1 MLVASDVSKRYGGVS
16 ALSGANLTLR
26 PGEVHALLGENGA
39 GKSTLVRIF
48 AGATQAD
55 SGTITLRGE
64 TVAIANPR
72 LARACG
78 IATVSQELNL
88 FPDLDVLTNLFIHH
102 PPLRSGLLDRKEMSR
117 AAGPHLEALGLD
129 IDTTAL
135 LGDLTLAEQQLV
147 EITRALITQPS
158 VLVLDEPTSALAG
171 AATARLLDVVRRIRD
186 GGVAVLYV
194 SHFLQEVSA
203 IADRITVLRDGRNA
217 ITDEAASA
225 LSVDDM
231 VSAMLGQAVTRQAT
245 ADASPSPSDQSEKDA
260 ALEIL
265 GLTVGDQLDDVSLHV
280 RRGEVVGLA
289 GLEGAGHTVV
299 LEALWGRRPSA
310 TGEVRLPSGATRIPR
325 STSDALRAGIAFIP
339 SDRKRLGLMLDKPV
353 WENITSVWA
362 LARRGNGAVLHPAR
376 LRAIAQRWVDE
387 LHIRGTVD
395 TPTAQLSGGNQQ
407 KVVLAKW
414 LQLDPSLF
422 LLDDPTRGVDVGA
435 RNEMHELVRRLA
447 VAGCTVLICSTDM
460 LELAELCDRVILM
473 RHGHVVRDA
482 TDDEMTEA
490 GLLRALNSL
499 PIGA

>member
-1 MLVASDVSKRYGGVS
+1 MLVAQDVSKRYGGVS

-39 GKSTLVRIF
+39 GKTTLVRIL
-48 AGATQAD
+48 AGAARAD
-55 SGTITLRGE
+55 TGTIALGGQPI
-64 TVAIANPR
+64 AIANPR
-72 LARACG
+72 QARAHG

-88 FPDLDVLTNLFIHH
+88 FPDLDVLTNLFVHN
-102 PPLRSGLLDRKEMSR
+102 PPVRSGLLDRKKMAR
-117 AAGPHLEALGLD
+117 AAQPHLAALGFD
-129 IDTTAL
+129 IDTRAA

-171 AATARLLDVVRRIRD
+171 AATQRLLNVVRRIGDR
-186 GGVAVLYV
+186 GVAVLYV

-203 IADRITVLRDGRNA
+203 IADRVTVLRDGRNA
-217 ITDEAASA
+217 MTDEDASM

-231 VSAMLGQAVTRQAT
+231 VSAMLGQVVTRTNMAERS
-245 ADASPSPSDQSEKDA
+245 ASSPTSSTPRA
-260 ALEIL
+260 ALDIT
-265 GLTVGDQLDDVSLHV
+265 GLTVVDQLDDVNLQV

-299 LEALWGRRPSA
+299 LEALWGRHPSA
-310 TGEVRLPSGATRIPR
+310 TGEVRLPNGTTRIPR
-325 STSDALRAGIAFIP
+325 GTAEALSRGIAFIP
-339 SDRKRLGLMLDKPV
+339 SDRKRLGLMLDKSV

-362 LARRGNGAVLHPAR
+362 LAGNSHSAVLRPAR
-376 LRAIAQRWVDE
+376 LRAMAQRWVDE

-395 TPTAQLSGGNQQ
+395 TPAAQLSGGNQQ

-447 VAGCTVLICSTDM
+447 AAGCSVLICSTDM

-482 TDDEMTEA
+482 NDDEMTEA

>member
-1 MLVASDVSKRYGGVS
+1 VLVAHDITKRYGGVA

-39 GKSTLVRIF
+39 GKSTLVRIL
-48 AGATQAD
+48 AGATRAD
-55 SGTITLRGE
+55 SGTIQLGGE
-64 TVAIANPR
+64 PVEIANPR
-72 LARACG
+72 QARAHG

-88 FPDLDVLTNLFIHH
+88 FPDLDVLTNMFIHQ
-102 PPLRSGLLDRKEMSR
+102 PPLRSGLLDRKEMAR
-117 AAGPHLEALGLD
+117 AARPHLKALGLD
-129 IDTTAL
+129 IDTRAP
-135 LGDLTLAEQQLV
+135 LGDLSLAEQQLV

-171 AATARLLDVVRRIRD
+171 AATQRLLDVVRRIRD

-203 IADRITVLRDGRNA
+203 IADRITVLRDGRNTL
-217 ITDEAASA
+217 TDEDASA

-231 VSAMLGQAVTRQAT
+231 VSAMLGQLVTRTPT
-245 ADASPSPSDQSEKDA
+245 AARSAA
-260 ALEIL
+260 ALGESAGAALDIV
-265 GLTVGDQLDDVSLHV
+265 GLTVGDQLDNVSLQV
-280 RRGEVVGLA
+280 GRGEVVGLA

-299 LEALWGRRPSA
+299 LEALWGRHPSA
-310 TGEVRLPSGATRIPR
+310 TGEVRLPNGTTRIPHG
-325 STSDALRAGIAFIP
+325 TAEALRHGIAFIP

-362 LARRGNGAVLHPAR
+362 LAGSSHGAVLRPAR
-376 LRAIAQRWVDE
+376 LRAMAQRWVDE
-387 LHIRGTVD
+387 LHIRGTVE
-395 TPTAQLSGGNQQ
+395 TPAAQLSGGNQQ

-422 LLDDPTRGVDVGA
+422 LLDDPTRGVDVRA

-447 VAGCTVLICSTDM
+447 MAGCSVLICSTDM
-460 LELAELCDRVILM
+460 LELAELCDRVVLM

-482 TDDEMTEA
+482 DHDEMTEA

>member
-1 MLVASDVSKRYGGVS
+1 MLVAHNITKRYGGVA

-39 GKSTLVRIF
+39 GKSTLVRIL
-48 AGATQAD
+48 AGAARAD
-55 SGTITLRGE
+55 SGTIQLGDAPIE
-64 TVAIANPR
+64 IANPR
-72 LARACG
+72 QARAHG

-88 FPDLDVLTNLFIHH
+88 FPDLDVLTNMFIHQ
-102 PPLRSGLLDRKEMSR
+102 PPLRSGLLDRKEMAR
-117 AAGPHLEALGLD
+117 AAQPHLQALGLE
-129 IDTTAL
+129 IDTRAL
-135 LGDLTLAEQQLV
+135 LGDLSLAEQQLV

-171 AATARLLDVVRRIRD
+171 AATQRLLDVVRRIRD

-203 IADRITVLRDGRNA
+203 IADRITVLRDGTNA
-217 ITDEAASA
+217 LTDEDASA

-231 VSAMLGQAVTRQAT
+231 VSAMLGQLVTRTPT
-245 ADASPSPSDQSEKDA
+245 AGRSARTVDVA
-260 ALEIL
+260 AGGALDIV
-265 GLTVGDQLDDVSLHV
+265 GLTVGDQLVNVSLQV
-280 RRGEVVGLA
+280 GRAEVVGLA

-299 LEALWGRRPSA
+299 LEALWGRHPSA
-310 TGEVRLPSGATRIPR
+310 TGEVRLPNGTTRIPHG
-325 STSDALRAGIAFIP
+325 TTEALRRGIAFIP

-362 LARRGNGAVLHPAR
+362 LAGSSHGAVLRPAR

-387 LHIRGTVD
+387 LHIRGTVE
-395 TPTAQLSGGNQQ
+395 TPAAQLSGGNQQ

-414 LQLDPSLF
+414 LQLNPSLF
-422 LLDDPTRGVDVGA
+422 LLDDPTRGVDVRA
-435 RNEMHELVRRLA
+435 RNELHELVRRLA
-447 VAGCTVLICSTDM
+447 MSGCSVLICSTDM
-460 LELAELCDRVILM
+460 LELAEVCDRVILM

-482 TDDEMTEA
+482 SHDEMTEA

-499 PIGA
+499 PIDA